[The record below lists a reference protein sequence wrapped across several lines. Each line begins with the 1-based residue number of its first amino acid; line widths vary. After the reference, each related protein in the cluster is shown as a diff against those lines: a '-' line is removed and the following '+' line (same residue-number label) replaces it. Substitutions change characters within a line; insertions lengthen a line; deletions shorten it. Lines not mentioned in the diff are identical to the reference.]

1 MKCGV
6 KREVSHALRS
16 AFTLAL
22 AILTSSCGNAR
33 QVDNPGEHRQPTT
46 ASSEAGQDEA
56 SGETALA
63 TFAGG
68 CFWCMEKPFDDL
80 EGVISTT
87 SGYTGGAVPNP
98 TYEQVSA
105 GRTGHAEVVQ
115 VVYDPGRISFEE
127 LLYVFWRNV
136 DPLTPNRQFCDSG
149 SQYRSGIFV
158 HDDAQREAAEDSLR
172 ELSSR
177 FSSPIVTEIV
187 DFDEFYPAEEYHQ
200 DYYLENPL
208 RYRYYR
214 SRCGRDQRLEQ
225 VWGDEAGGHTE

>member
-1 MKCGV
+1 M
-6 KREVSHALRS
+6 SHALKS
-16 AFTLAL
+16 AFTLTL

-33 QVDNPGEHRQPTT
+33 QVDNPAEHRRQPPT
-46 ASSEAGQDEA
+46 ASSETGQEGA
-56 SGETALA
+56 SGKTALA

-80 EGVISTT
+80 DGVISTT
-87 SGYTGGAVPNP
+87 SGYSGGTVPNP
-98 TYEQVSA
+98 SYEQVSA

-115 VVYDPGRISFEE
+115 VVYDPDRISYEE

-136 DPLTPNRQFCDSG
+136 DPLTSNRQFCDSG

-158 HDDAQREAAEDSLR
+158 HDDAQRKAAEDSLR

-187 DFDEFYPAEEYHQ
+187 DFDEFYPAEDYHQ
-200 DYYLENPL
+200 DYYATNPI
-208 RYRYYR
+208 RYRFYR
-214 SRCGRDQRLEQ
+214 SRCGRDQRLAQ